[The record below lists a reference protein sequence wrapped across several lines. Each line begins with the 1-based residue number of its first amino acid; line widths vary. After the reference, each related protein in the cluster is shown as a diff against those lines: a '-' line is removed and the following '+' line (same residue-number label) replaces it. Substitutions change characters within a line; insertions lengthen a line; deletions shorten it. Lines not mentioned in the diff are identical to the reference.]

1 MRGVPFLLLK
11 DLRILKRSPLLV
23 GLLVVYPILIA
34 VLIGLA
40 LSKGPDKPRVAIL
53 NELPD
58 SGQQVQ
64 VAGTSVDPRAYASR
78 LFESIDPVTVHSR
91 AEAVRKVRDGD
102 VLAAIVVPRDLI
114 ERLQRTVALSGTG
127 PKPTVE
133 VLYNAE
139 DPVKQQFVE
148 STINSR
154 VADLN
159 RAVSGK
165 LTDIT
170 AGYLRILLEGGRF
183 SVFGKDFEIAG
194 LKKSKAL
201 VDSVLTRTPQGSPD
215 RDALEQVSRFAGLA
229 IDNLDL
235 SDVVLSSLAS
245 PVKVDQT
252 VVSGRRTP
260 LNSYAVTVAVTMSLM
275 LVCVLLAAGMLA
287 LEREEHAFAR
297 LVRGLVSRTG
307 LLVEKV
313 VLSRRLRG
321 GGDVPD
327 DRGRVVV
334 RVLVVEPRAAVGR
347 GAGRGRARL
356 RRLRRRARR
365 AGARGPGRV
374 AAGDP
379 AVAADRVPR
388 AGPVGRRRVR
398 PLRRDPGDQ
407 RAVPVQGVARRGRR
421 RAQRRRRPRH
431 RAGAPRGADP
441 RLGRCWRGS
450 RSPASADVPCYVRR
464 PCSATSLRASAS
476 TPSSRPSGRWSS
488 TTRPSSRRR

>member
-64 VAGTSVDPRAYASR
+64 VAGTTVDPRAYASR

-91 AEAVRKVRDGD
+91 AEAVQKVKDGD
-102 VLAAIVVPRDLI
+102 VLAAIVVPKDLI

-127 PKPTVE
+127 PKPAVE

-148 STINSR
+148 STINAR

-201 VDSVLTRTPQGSPD
+201 VDSVLTRTPDGSPD

-235 SDVVLSSLAS
+235 SDVVLSSLAN
-245 PVKVDQT
+245 PVRVDQT
-252 VVSGRRTP
+252 VVQGRRTP

-313 VLSRRLRG
+313 VLSAGCAAAVTFLMTAGVSLFVSLSWSRAPLWVVALLAG
-321 GGDVPD
+321 GLGFGAFGVALGALA
-327 DRGRVVV
+327 REV
-334 RVLVVEPRAAVGR
+334 RAASLLAILLSLPIAFLALVPS
-347 GAGRGRARL
+347 GA
-356 RRLRRRARR
+356 
-365 AGARGPGRV
+365 V
-374 AAGDP
+374 AAGLYDAIRVISALFP
-379 AVAADRVPR
+379 FKASLDAADAALNDAGGLGTALAHLAALILGWGVLARV
-388 AGPVGRRRVR
+388 AI
-398 PLRRDPGDQ
+398 
-407 RAVPVQGVARRGRR
+407 ARF
-421 RAQRRRRPRH
+421 
-431 RAGAPRGADP
+431 D
-441 RLGRCWRGS
+441 
-450 RSPASADVPCYVRR
+450 
-464 PCSATSLRASAS
+464 
-476 TPSSRPSGRWSS
+476 
-488 TTRPSSRRR
+488 